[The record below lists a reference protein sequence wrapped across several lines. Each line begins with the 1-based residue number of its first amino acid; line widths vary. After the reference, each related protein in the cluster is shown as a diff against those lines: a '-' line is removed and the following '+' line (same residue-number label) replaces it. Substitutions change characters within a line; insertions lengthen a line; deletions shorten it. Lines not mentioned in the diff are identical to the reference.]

1 MDIIEKVMLSK
12 RLKPKGCGQGGWN
25 VMKALETIA
34 KAKPNCYLIPVCC
47 FLQNGIRPNL
57 AVVLGLYTNIWE
69 VEFAELNWSLVSFAS
84 SEILQVLQVLDD
96 QNVTY
101 YSYHRSGM

>member
-1 MDIIEKVMLSK
+1 
-12 RLKPKGCGQGGWN
+12 
-25 VMKALETIA
+25 MKALETIA
-34 KAKPNCYLIPVCC
+34 GAKPNCYLIPACY

-57 AVVLGLYTNIWE
+57 PVVLGLYTNMWE
-69 VEFAELNWSLVSFAS
+69 VEFAELNWSLISFAS

-101 YSYHRSGM
+101 YTYHKSDMQWL